1 MATNT
6 DYYSILGVDKS
17 VSADELKRAYRKL
30 ALQYHPDRNKTKEA
44 EDKFKEINKAYE
56 VLGDAQKRQTYDQF
70 GAAAFEQGAGGGGPF
85 GGAQGNPFAGGQG
98 AGPFRYTYSTN
109 GAAQD
114 FDFGGFSDPFDIFE
128 QFFSGASRQARRSVY
143 SLTLSFQDAAKGAEK
158 EVTIEGKKQKIKI
171 PAGVDSGSRIRF
183 DNYDIVIEVIPDKHF
198 QREGADIIT
207 EEEITFPQAVL
218 GVQLDVQTIAEKVTI
233 RIPAGTQPGT
243 LIRLSGKGVQR
254 IRSSSHGD
262 HYVKVK
268 IVIPKNVTKRQK
280 ELLEEFDQAAGSSG
294 GKNSKWF

>member
-1 MATNT
+1 MANQ

-44 EDKFKEINKAYE
+44 EEKFKEINKAYE
-56 VLGDAQKRQTYDQF
+56 VLGDPQKRQTYDQF

-85 GGAQGNPFAGGQG
+85 GGNPFAGGAQG
-98 AGPFRYTYSTN
+98 GPFHYTYSTN
-109 GAAQD
+109 GNAQD

-128 QFFSGASRQARRSVY
+128 QFFSGASRQPRRSVY
-143 SLTLSFQDAAKGAEK
+143 SLTLSFQDAVKGIEK
-158 EVTIEGKKQKIKI
+158 EVTVEGKKQKIKI

-183 DNYDIVIEVIPDKHF
+183 DTYDIVIEVIPDKHF
-198 QREGADIIT
+198 HREGADIIT

-218 GVQLDVQTIAEKVTI
+218 GTQLEVQTIAEKVTI
-233 RIPAGTQPGT
+233 RIPPGTQPGS

-254 IRSSSHGD
+254 IRSNGHGD
-262 HYVKVK
+262 HYIKIK
-268 IVIPKNVTKRQK
+268 IVIPKHVNKQQK
-280 ELLEEFDQAAGSSG
+280 ELLEQFDQEGKKG
-294 GKNSKWF
+294 GNWF

>member
-1 MATNT
+1 MANQ

-17 VSADELKRAYRKL
+17 VSAEELKRAYRKL
-30 ALQYHPDRNKTKEA
+30 ALQYHPDRNKTAEA
-44 EDKFKEINKAYE
+44 EEKFKEINKAYE
-56 VLGDAQKRQTYDQF
+56 VLGDPQKRQTYDQF
-70 GAAAFEQGAGGGGPF
+70 GAAAFEQGATGAGGQGPF
-85 GGAQGNPFAGGQG
+85 GGGNPFAGGQ
-98 AGPFRYTYSTN
+98 GPFRYTYSTN
-109 GAAQD
+109 GNAQD

-128 QFFSGASRQARRSVY
+128 QFFSGASRQARRAVY
-143 SLTLSFQDAAKGAEK
+143 SLTLSFQDAVKGAEK

-198 QREGADIIT
+198 QREGVDIIT

-218 GVQLDVQTIAEKVTI
+218 GTQLDVQTIAENVTI
-233 RIPAGTQPGT
+233 RIPSGTQPGT

-268 IVIPKNVTKRQK
+268 IVIPKNPTKRQK
-280 ELLEEFDQAAGSSG
+280 ELLEEFDQSGSSN
-294 GKNSKWF
+294 GKNKWF